1 MPDAGPSSSLSHP
14 LEVGARALC
23 SRGEDERPEVEVIE
37 RRSKDGD
44 LPQYYVHFVGQD
56 RRLDECVDAA
66 RLGGRFVGSSTT
78 ALSYNVWAS
87 SDATPTAGSSDGSSG
102 SKRRSSGSV
111 WGAACRLWRGG
122 GAVLFIPPRGGA
134 RRRRGAGGGPGR
146 GRRGGG
152 GRRGA
157 SRDLSLIHI

>member
-56 RRLDECVDAA
+56 RRLDEWVDAA
-66 RLGGRFVGSSTT
+66 RLGPLQVGR
-78 ALSYNVWAS
+78 
-87 SDATPTAGSSDGSSG
+87 
-102 SKRRSSGSV
+102 
-111 WGAACRLWRGG
+111 
-122 GAVLFIPPRGGA
+122 
-134 RRRRGAGGGPGR
+134 R
-146 GRRGGG
+146 GRRNVPEKLHEAWTGPP
-152 GRRGA
+152 RA
-157 SRDLSLIHI
+157 YP

>member
-56 RRLDECVDAA
+56 RRLDEWVDAA
-66 RLGGRFVGSSTT
+66 RLGPLPDIVPKISPPVAGGYGGRS
-78 ALSYNVWAS
+78 
-87 SDATPTAGSSDGSSG
+87 
-102 SKRRSSGSV
+102 RS
-111 WGAACRLWRGG
+111 
-122 GAVLFIPPRGGA
+122 A
-134 RRRRGAGGGPGR
+134 RRAT
-146 GRRGGG
+146 
-152 GRRGA
+152 
-157 SRDLSLIHI
+157 